1 MDRQKLK
8 LAAVVGVIALAL
20 AGLAF
25 SMKSA
30 GKADEYAP
38 SPGGQGEV
46 AHMADGRGQQSSAP
60 GMPGGP
66 PSGKV
71 PGSAH

>member
-1 MDRQKLK
+1 MDKKTLK
-8 LAAVVGVIALAL
+8 VAAVVGVIVLAL

-25 SMKSA
+25 SMKQA
-30 GKADEYAP
+30 GKSEEYAP

-66 PSGKV
+66 PSGRV